1 MWYFNQCDIFTEQC
15 QTISDSFI
23 LTQTKG
29 TLGQKLTYFELF
41 SYIYVPPEIRHCY
54 NSMKTLCSVRALYA
68 RYVGIGEVYAVGL
81 EWFFTIYKQCKILGL
96 VVEQCV
102 VKGTSL

>member
-1 MWYFNQCDIFTEQC
+1 MT
-15 QTISDSFI
+15 S
-23 LTQTKG
+23 
-29 TLGQKLTYFELF
+29 FELF
-41 SYIYVPPEIRHCY
+41 SYIYAPPEIRNCY

-81 EWFFTIYKQCKILGL
+81 EWFFTIYEQCKILGL
-96 VVEQCV
+96 IVEQCV